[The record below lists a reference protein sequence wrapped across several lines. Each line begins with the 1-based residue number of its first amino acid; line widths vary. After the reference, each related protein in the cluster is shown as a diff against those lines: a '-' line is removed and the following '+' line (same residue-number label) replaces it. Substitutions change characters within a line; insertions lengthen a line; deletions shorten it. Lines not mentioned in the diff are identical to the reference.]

1 MATASSRG
9 SRLPMTSRSTTL
21 PTVGLL
27 AMTAVWGS
35 TFFMIKDVVTRMAV
49 ADFLAVRFAIAAVV
63 TLALF
68 PRHVW
73 RLGRTGLAHGL
84 VLGAIYGGGQLLQT
98 WGLALISP
106 SVSGFATGMY
116 VVFTPILGVLL
127 LRQRMA
133 KSVWIAV
140 GLATLGLGV
149 LSLHGLSVDVG
160 VWITL
165 ASAVLYGLHIVLLG
179 QWSRAE
185 QTLGLCAVQM
195 VAIAL
200 VSFIATAPHGGPALP
215 PDRATWI
222 AVLYMALIAGAA
234 AMAMQVWAQA
244 HLPATRAAIVMTTE
258 PVFAAIFAIT
268 FGTDVFGW
276 RMLVG
281 GALVLAAM
289 YVVELAPRRSAALAA
304 EAAHHEV

>member
-1 MATASSRG
+1 
-9 SRLPMTSRSTTL
+9 MTTRSTTL
-21 PTVGLL
+21 PTLGLL

-49 ADFLAVRFAIAAVV
+49 ADFLAVRFAIAALV

-73 RLGRTGLAHGL
+73 RLGCTGLAHGL
-84 VLGAIYGGGQLLQT
+84 VLGAIYGCGQLLQT

-106 SVSGFATGMY
+106 SISGFATGMY

-149 LSLHGLSVDVG
+149 LSLHGLSVDIG

-185 QTLGLCAVQM
+185 HTLGLCAVQM
-195 VAIAL
+195 VVIAL
-200 VSFIATAPHGGPALP
+200 VCFIATVPHGGPSLP

-258 PVFAAIFAIT
+258 PVFATIFAIT

-304 EAAHHEV
+304 AAAHHEV